1 MKFWSSTYQFRQ
13 ATSLI
18 LQLQG
23 TSCWLWSVTLT
34 RLQMNHINIKF
45 NKNCNYMKQTIVF
58 KTYSSSGISVEN
70 KVTVLLDK
78 RIAFMPRLHKN
89 WPHSLHDKF
98 TTHFRRKLFKTLFLG
113 IFDSKK
119 LWLTKFVVVKEC
131 SLEIRY

>member
-1 MKFWSSTYQFRQ
+1 
-13 ATSLI
+13 
-18 LQLQG
+18 
-23 TSCWLWSVTLT
+23 
-34 RLQMNHINIKF
+34 
-45 NKNCNYMKQTIVF
+45 MKQTIVF

-70 KVTVLLDK
+70 EVTVLLDK

-113 IFDSKK
+113 IFNSKK

-131 SLEIRY
+131 SLEIRC